1 MTPRHYLRKY
11 QYDTRLVT
19 GRFYP
24 SDPVTVERGDRV
36 GVVLF
41 HLGGPDSADTVTPF
55 LFNLFMD
62 PVLLDLPGG
71 GMLRPWL
78 SRFIASVRGKSV
90 RKEYEAI
97 GGGSPVTRLAY
108 EQAESLEALL
118 KSKFGP
124 TTGATFRTY
133 VAMRYWHPFGEEAA
147 RQMQHDGI
155 DKVVLLPL
163 FPQYSKTTTGSALAY
178 WWRLEQEGEIPA
190 WPTARA

>member
-19 GRFYP
+19 GRFYS

-78 SRFIASVRGKSV
+78 SRFIASVRGKSG
-90 RKEYEAI
+90 RKACEAI
-97 GGGSPVTRLAY
+97 GRSP
-108 EQAESLEALL
+108 
-118 KSKFGP
+118 
-124 TTGATFRTY
+124 
-133 VAMRYWHPFGEEAA
+133 EEAGLLTRTMLIGQA
-147 RQMQHDGI
+147 VSESTGI
-155 DKVVLLPL
+155 YALVIAFIML
-163 FPQYSKTTTGSALAY
+163 FRG
-178 WWRLEQEGEIPA
+178 
-190 WPTARA
+190 